1 MSSLSAL
8 SIPSIFPSS
17 RSSFLYNSSTAPSPS
32 PSAANILSLASPDA
46 DGEDDASNE
55 RSRQTSG
62 ASTSTSTE
70 SAPRDRDKERDHE
83 KENLERIQPLKPS
96 KSSRQPTS
104 ALTERE
110 VRAVYRNAREL
121 LAFHERF
128 VHELRAA
135 VGLIGFGMLFTG
147 DEEWLQEMHGD
158 GEGVI
163 ADLVEHAVEVVTMKF
178 TNEVRLSASQPVL
191 SC

>member
-17 RSSFLYNSSTAPSPS
+17 RSSFLHNSSTAPSTS
-32 PSAANILSLASPDA
+32 PSAANILSLATLDA
-46 DGEDDASNE
+46 EGEDDASNE

-62 ASTSTSTE
+62 ASTCASTE
-70 SAPRDRDKERDHE
+70 SAPRDRDKECEYE

-96 KSSRQPTS
+96 KSSRQQTS

-147 DEEWLQEMHGD
+147 DEGWLQEIHGD

-163 ADLVEHAVEVVTMKF
+163 ADLVEHAVEVVTTKF
-178 TNEVRLSASQPVL
+178 TNEVRLSASLPVL
-191 SC
+191 FF

>member
-46 DGEDDASNE
+46 EGEDEASND

-83 KENLERIQPLKPS
+83 KENLERIQPLKSS
-96 KSSRQPTS
+96 KSSRQQTS

-163 ADLVEHAVEVVTMKF
+163 ADLVEHAVEVVTTKF
-178 TNEVRLSASQPVL
+178 TNEVRLSTSLPVL

>member
-46 DGEDDASNE
+46 EAEDDTSND

-96 KSSRQPTS
+96 KSSRQQTS

-128 VHELRAA
+128 VHELRSA

-163 ADLVEHAVEVVTMKF
+163 ADLVEHAVEVVTTKF

>member
-46 DGEDDASNE
+46 EGEDDASND

-96 KSSRQPTS
+96 KSSRQQTS

-158 GEGVI
+158 EEGVI
-163 ADLVEHAVEVVTMKF
+163 ADLVEHAVEVVTTKF
-178 TNEVRLSASQPVL
+178 TNEVRLSASLPVL